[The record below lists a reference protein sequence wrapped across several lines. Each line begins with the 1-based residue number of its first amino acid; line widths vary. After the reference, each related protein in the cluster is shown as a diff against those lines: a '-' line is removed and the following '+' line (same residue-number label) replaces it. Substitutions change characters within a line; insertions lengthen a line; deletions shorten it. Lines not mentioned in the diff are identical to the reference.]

1 MQFPWSPK
9 NEDNNNKGGMSSETS
24 SLLPSN
30 ASGSGS
36 SYYFLKGEA
45 TEGTTNSV
53 RDADGGEVIDIL
65 PPGATENDFASR
77 PVGQRVSRSLVMAMY
92 SMGEAQSRMTEQC
105 TCTRFSRALHLSHIL
120 CSRFILARCSTDPIY
135 TCRKE
140 IVFKINLWK
149 WRSPRSSN
157 ERSSVR

>member
-9 NEDNNNKGGMSSETS
+9 NEDKNNNGGMSSETS
-24 SLLPSN
+24 SLLPPSN

-45 TEGTTNSV
+45 AEGTTNSV

-77 PVGQRVSRSLVMAMY
+77 PVGQRVS
-92 SMGEAQSRMTEQC
+92 
-105 TCTRFSRALHLSHIL
+105 
-120 CSRFILARCSTDPIY
+120 
-135 TCRKE
+135 
-140 IVFKINLWK
+140 
-149 WRSPRSSN
+149 
-157 ERSSVR
+157 